1 MENLQT
7 EKNELTLED
16 AIERLNKVNSYH
28 KTSSINI
35 EKRFNEFLPYVF
47 MYCDFVADCKKIA
60 RNKHEEKKLVQKTLE
75 KVMNDKVEN
84 SYKAFKDIHCSE
96 KTAIDTIA
104 ENSDKFKTL
113 LNERKSETKKRMPS
127 KFRGIVNLDTTKKEE
142 KTFNEIVKSFTERNI
157 KKVVGQVEFQTD
169 FEKNKFFLNEF
180 MKSFTSQFQLKIID
194 NQNKENKEI
203 AEDIK
208 KLGLV

>member
-1 MENLQT
+1 
-7 EKNELTLED
+7 
-16 AIERLNKVNSYH
+16 
-28 KTSSINI
+28 
-35 EKRFNEFLPYVF
+35 
-47 MYCDFVADCKKIA
+47 
-60 RNKHEEKKLVQKTLE
+60 
-75 KVMNDKVEN
+75 
-84 SYKAFKDIHCSE
+84 
-96 KTAIDTIA
+96 
-104 ENSDKFKTL
+104 
-113 LNERKSETKKRMPS
+113 MPS

-194 NQNKENKEI
+194 NENKENKEI

>member
-60 RNKHEEKKLVQKTLE
+60 RNKHEEKKLVQKTFIF
-75 KVMNDKVEN
+75 N
-84 SYKAFKDIHCSE
+84 I
-96 KTAIDTIA
+96 
-104 ENSDKFKTL
+104 
-113 LNERKSETKKRMPS
+113 
-127 KFRGIVNLDTTKKEE
+127 
-142 KTFNEIVKSFTERNI
+142 TFYFHLYI
-157 KKVVGQVEFQTD
+157 
-169 FEKNKFFLNEF
+169 L
-180 MKSFTSQFQLKIID
+180 MALK
-194 NQNKENKEI
+194 
-203 AEDIK
+203 
-208 KLGLV
+208 L